1 MDTTTHHDLPDLFA
15 QLGLPNSADDIQVFV
30 LENRPLPQTLN
41 LSEAPFWSASQV
53 AFIREQWHQDDG
65 DWVHV
70 IDELN
75 ALLREH
81 PVTEQLAKKEGVGVA
96 ESATAANAASAKL
109 RL

>member
-15 QLGLPNSADDIQVFV
+15 QLGLPHSTDDIQVFV
-30 LENRPLPQTLN
+30 LQNRPLPQTLN
-41 LSEAPFWSASQV
+41 LSEAPFWNASQV

-81 PVTEQLAKKEGVGVA
+81 PPTEELPKAEGAATAGVA
-96 ESATAANAASAKL
+96 TTPTASL

>member
-15 QLGLPNSADDIQVFV
+15 QLGLPNSTDDIQVFV

-41 LSEAPFWSASQV
+41 LSEAPFWNASQV

-65 DWVHV
+65 DWVGV
-70 IDELN
+70 IDQLN

-81 PVTEQLAKKEGVGVA
+81 PATDELAKA
-96 ESATAANAASAKL
+96 DSADAKPAAATPGGSL

>member
-15 QLGLPNSADDIQVFV
+15 QLGLPNSTDDIQVFV
-30 LENRPLPQTLN
+30 LQNRPLPQTLN
-41 LSEAPFWSASQV
+41 LSEAPCWSASQV

-65 DWVHV
+65 DWVGV
-70 IDELN
+70 IDQLN

-81 PVTEQLAKKEGVGVA
+81 PATEDLAKADGAAAGGVVTTP
-96 ESATAANAASAKL
+96 SASL

>member
-15 QLGLPNSADDIQVFV
+15 QLGLPNSTDDIQVFV
-30 LENRPLPQTLN
+30 LQNRPLAQTLN
-41 LSEAPFWSASQV
+41 LSEAPCWNASQV

-65 DWVHV
+65 DWVGV
-70 IDELN
+70 IDQLN

-81 PVTEQLAKKEGVGVA
+81 PATEELAQA
-96 ESATAANAASAKL
+96 ESAGAGAVVATPAASL